1 VNVAWARMTAITLVV
16 ASVVVGV
23 SGTLLAIRVSG
34 TPLPPETERA
44 GQVVLLWTAFVF
56 VAVGALT
63 AARRPTNL
71 VGWMLIGIGAF
82 WQLDHLAG
90 SARIYL
96 GIVGSDRRGGP
107 LVAWLFDVLWI
118 VPVCSL
124 PLLIL
129 LIPTGRL
136 PSHRWLP
143 AAGAVGAALV
153 ALVVSVGLRPGPLTS
168 TPSVVNPFG
177 VGAVEPF
184 APILE
189 GLATVLLVA
198 ATLAALA
205 SLAVRYRRGSHV
217 TRLQLKWVIVGF
229 AFVVVSLVAANVLE
243 AAGVDART
251 LGLGR
256 TLPLVAMPVACGIA
270 ILRHRL
276 FDIDLVISKML
287 VYGALAVGIVVLYVA
302 VVVGVGR
309 MVGAGDEPNVALAV
323 MATAL
328 AALAFDPA
336 RRGLQQMTNRAV
348 YGNRATP
355 YETLAAMSRKVG
367 SWHEPA
373 ELLDRMARAIADATG
388 GQGEVWVAGVSGFTR
403 VAAWPE
409 PVHDGPRTDAAPAPD
424 VDAEMVFPVRHA
436 GLDLGALT
444 VTKPR
449 GEHLSASEYRLLVD
463 LAGSA
468 AFVLEN
474 ARLVDEVR
482 ASRQRLVETQDTER
496 RRVEQDLHDGAQQRL
511 LELALTL
518 RRAEREVGEGPAVE
532 TIAAAL
538 HQLQLALAELRDLAR
553 GIHPAI
559 LTEQGLTA
567 ALESL
572 TSRSPLEIEL
582 DLAIDG
588 RFPAPVE
595 STVYFVASEALTNVT
610 KHAGEP
616 VRVRLTAHRS
626 DDETL
631 RIEVSDDG
639 LGGADRHGT
648 GLQGLADRVAALDG
662 RFEVDS
668 PVGGGTRISAVLPCG

>member
-1 VNVAWARMTAITLVV
+1 VNVARARTTASMVFV
-16 ASVVVGV
+16 ASVVAGV
-23 SGTLLAIRVSG
+23 LGTLLAIRVSG

-71 VGWMLIGIGAF
+71 VGWMLIAIGAF

-90 SARIYL
+90 SVRIYL
-96 GIVGSDRRGGP
+96 GFVGPDRRGGA
-107 LVAWLFDVLWI
+107 LVAWMFDVLWI

-129 LIPTGRL
+129 LIPTG
-136 PSHRWLP
+136 HLP
-143 AAGAVGAALV
+143 ARRWRPAAAAVGAALA
-153 ALVVSVGLRPGPLTS
+153 ALLVSVGLRPGPLTS

-177 VGAVEPF
+177 VAAVEPF

-189 GLATVLLVA
+189 GLAAVLLVS
-198 ATLAALA
+198 ATVAALI
-205 SLAVRYRRGSHV
+205 SLAVRYRRGSYV

-229 AFVVVSLVAANVLE
+229 TFVVVALVAASGLE

-251 LGLGR
+251 LALVR
-256 TLPLVAMPVACGIA
+256 TLPLVAVPVACGIA
-270 ILRHRL
+270 IMRHRL
-276 FDIDLVISKML
+276 FDIDLFISKL
-287 VYGALAVGIVVLYVA
+287 VVYGTLAAGIVALYVV
-302 VVVGVGR
+302 VVVGIGR
-309 MVGAGDEPNVALAV
+309 LAGAGDEPNVALAV
-323 MATAL
+323 TATAL

-336 RRGLQQMTNRAV
+336 RRGLQQMSNRAV

-388 GQGEVWVAGVSGFTR
+388 GQGEVWVAGVAGFTR

-409 PVHDGPRTDAAPAPD
+409 PIGDDPGPDADPAPD

-444 VTKPR
+444 VSKPR
-449 GEHLSASEYRLLVD
+449 GEHLSASERRLLVD

-482 ASRQRLVETQDTER
+482 ASRQRLVATQDTER

-518 RRAEREVGEGPAVE
+518 RRAEREIGQGPAVE

-538 HQLQLALAELRDLAR
+538 HQLQMALAELRDLAR

-572 TSRSPLEIEL
+572 TARSPLDIEL

-588 RFPAPVE
+588 RLPAPLE
-595 STVYFVASEALTNVT
+595 STVYFVASEALTNIT

-616 VRVRLTAHRS
+616 VHVRLTAHRS
-626 DDETL
+626 DHETL
-631 RIEVSDDG
+631 RIEVTDDG

-668 PVGGGTRISAVLPCG
+668 PLGGGTRISAVLPCG